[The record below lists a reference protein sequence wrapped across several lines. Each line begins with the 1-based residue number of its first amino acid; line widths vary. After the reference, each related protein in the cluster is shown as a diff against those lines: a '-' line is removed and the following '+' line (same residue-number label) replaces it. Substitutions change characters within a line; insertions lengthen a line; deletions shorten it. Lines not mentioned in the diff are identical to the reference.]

1 MYRIESIFF
10 FSFSSFLPFF
20 RYSIHSIRIQSS
32 IKWVNISL
40 WKKTISR
47 RCNSAFSTRNF
58 PFIIHPGSR
67 RVRTTTGAH
76 RVERRPRWQ
85 ERDGFRLLDA
95 FITPLV
101 TSSGVGGTH
110 DWIRSTLDSCYR
122 VTPVEFSVR
131 RRLVR

>member
-1 MYRIESIFF
+1 MGEYF
-10 FSFSSFLPFF
+10 PFGKKRF
-20 RYSIHSIRIQSS
+20 RVVVIPRFPREISLLSSIR
-32 IKWVNISL
+32 
-40 WKKTISR
+40 
-47 RCNSAFSTRNF
+47 
-58 PFIIHPGSR
+58 
-67 RVRTTTGAH
+67 VRDGFYTGAH

-85 ERDGFRLLDA
+85 ERYGFRLLDA

>member
-1 MYRIESIFF
+1 MYRVDIFF
-10 FSFSSFLPFF
+10 FFFFFPPFLSIFHSLDSDSIEYKVGEYFPLEKNDFASLYF
-20 RYSIHSIRIQSS
+20 RVFHE
-32 IKWVNISL
+32 K
-40 WKKTISR
+40 
-47 RCNSAFSTRNF
+47 F
-58 PFIIHPGSR
+58 PFYHPSGFETGSYY
-67 RVRTTTGAH
+67 TGAH